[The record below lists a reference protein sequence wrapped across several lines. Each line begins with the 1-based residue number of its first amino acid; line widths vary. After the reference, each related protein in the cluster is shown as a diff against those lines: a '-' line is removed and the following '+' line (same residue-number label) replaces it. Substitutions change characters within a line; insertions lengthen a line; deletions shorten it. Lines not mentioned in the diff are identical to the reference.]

1 MSLNETLKERRRAL
15 GLSQEKVAEQLG
27 VSRQAVTK
35 WESGQSAPST
45 ENLFRLAELFHTTV
59 DLLLL
64 PEQAGPSKAEAPPHR
79 WSWERWRPRV
89 LAALAV
95 TAGYLAF
102 YLLGRVLWCPMEG
115 SSLLGWLV
123 WNRPGGDGSYLYGW
137 LLSSGLFWW
146 AMALSVLTALLGRYR
161 LSLVTCAYF
170 LLGFLTGFLL
180 GPHPAGAA
188 LGHGHYGWACWG
200 FTYLLSLPLGVLA
213 ELARR
218 KGVPLRS
225 RSGRLLAAGMVLS
238 AVLPALLVA
247 LAKTA

>member
-1 MSLNETLKERRRAL
+1 M
-15 GLSQEKVAEQLG
+15 
-27 VSRQAVTK
+27 
-35 WESGQSAPST
+35 
-45 ENLFRLAELFHTTV
+45 
-59 DLLLL
+59 
-64 PEQAGPSKAEAPPHR
+64 
-79 WSWERWRPRV
+79 
-89 LAALAV
+89 

-180 GPHPAGAA
+180 GPHPVGAA

-200 FTYLLSLPLGVLA
+200 FTYLLSLPMGLLA
-213 ELARR
+213 ERARR